1 VNIKLPIVVVVPL
14 TLFLML
20 LIVGGAV
27 RQLAIKE
34 DFQVRLQ
41 QTVEETDRLL
51 WVLQE
56 LAEERFAK
64 GEFNALDDVF
74 NAIVSHNY
82 LQELNIITSTG
93 VILFSDRLARRNTEI
108 DSQTLSQFTA
118 IQTKHIEIN
127 EQSRSFTLVYPIR
140 KLSGNF
146 SEHVGYIQARFDLQ
160 PIYEQVSMASTTRLL
175 DEMIFVFILMLALF
189 GLLIVTVK
197 RPLSEL
203 QHVFQAMATRDYDTS
218 FNPSVWVEFA
228 ELAKQADLTRM
239 ALIEAEREEVFLAK
253 IFNIAEGLLILDSE
267 LCVLRCNKGLEAILG
282 KSEEQVVGKSSIELG
297 LFIES
302 HLQVL
307 SVNKQF
313 FGYIELEREPGIRHL
328 LVSASE
334 VRSHGETFYVGL
346 VKDNTEQVKNAKER
360 EDARARF
367 IASVSHELRTPLNG
381 IMGLSKLLENEE
393 LSENQ
398 QSYLANI
405 KGSSELLLRVINEI
419 LDFSKIEAG
428 QLQIENVAIHFED
441 TFSDVISVFRLMA
454 ENKGLKFNVYFDPD
468 IPKCVMGDPVRLQQ
482 ILNNYCSNALKFTP
496 SGSINVAFKLVER
509 NEQTARVRCIVT
521 DTGIGISLGR
531 QQELFEAFTQEDQSI
546 TRKYGG
552 TGLGLFITD
561 QLITAMGGDT
571 IFYSQKNQSST
582 FGFELNLDITDV
594 CATSSVESDHFL
606 SVQDWQVLVVDDNVI
621 NLEVAKELL
630 VDYCNHVEVADS
642 GAKAFELSRGKQW
655 DLVLM
660 DIQMPEMDGIQAMK
674 KMRKDTHCSVQRFF
688 ALTANV
694 MASDVRHYME
704 EGFDGVVSKPFDVEA
719 LLRQLT
725 DLDLQ
730 EH

>member
-1 VNIKLPIVVVVPL
+1 MNTKLPIVVVVPL

-64 GEFNALDDVF
+64 EEFNALDDVF

-82 LQELNIITSTG
+82 LQELNIITSAG

-108 DSQTLSQFTA
+108 DSQTLSQFTG
-118 IQTKHIEIN
+118 IHTKHIEIN
-127 EQSRSFTLVYPIR
+127 EQNRSFTLVYPIR
-140 KLSGNF
+140 KLAGNF
-146 SEHVGYIQARFDLQ
+146 SEHVGYIQARFDLR

-218 FNPSVWVEFA
+218 FNPSVWAEFA

-297 LFIES
+297 LFSES

-313 FGYIELEREPGIRHL
+313 FGYIELERDLDIRHL

-360 EDARARF
+360 EEARARF

-381 IMGLSKLLENEE
+381 IMGLSKLLENDG

-441 TFSDVISVFRLMA
+441 TFRDVISVFRLMA
-454 ENKGLKFNVYFDPD
+454 ENKGLKFNVYFDPE

-482 ILNNYCSNALKFTP
+482 ILNNYCSNALKFTQ
-496 SGSINVAFKLVER
+496 SGSINVAFRLVECDD
-509 NEQTARVRCIVT
+509 QKARVRCIVT
-521 DTGIGISLGR
+521 DTGIGISLNR
-531 QQELFEAFTQEDQSI
+531 QKELFEAFTQEDQSI

-561 QLITAMGGDT
+561 QLVTAMGGNT

-582 FGFELNLDITDV
+582 FGFELNLEITDV
-594 CATSSVESDHFL
+594 CATSSVEGDHFI

-630 VDYCNHVEVADS
+630 ADYCNHVEVADS
-642 GAKAFELSRGKQW
+642 GAKAIELSIGKQW

-660 DIQMPEMDGIQAMK
+660 DIQMPDMDGIQAMK

-694 MASDVRHYME
+694 MASDVRHYLE

-725 DLDLQ
+725 DLDAQ
-730 EH
+730 